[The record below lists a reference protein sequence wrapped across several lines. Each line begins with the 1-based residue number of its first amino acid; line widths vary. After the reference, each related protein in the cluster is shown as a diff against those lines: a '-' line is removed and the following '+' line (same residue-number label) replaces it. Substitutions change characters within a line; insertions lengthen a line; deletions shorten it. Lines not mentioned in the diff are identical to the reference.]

1 MYFCAIVT
9 DILRCFSDRFD
20 KMPLT
25 SSWIKVIFIILAVT
39 LYSVISSESPKLRPC
54 VKKELIHT
62 SVDQLS
68 SLKLKK
74 LLLQKHQVTSIVKS
88 GGKFTIAHYGRSGG
102 AAVEV
107 ALVCRIAVRTAPVV
121 AETAFV
127 PLRETRETP
136 ECNVYVDQL
145 HFCTREMDP
154 ICATNGR
161 TYSNKCVFCSEK
173 L

>member
-1 MYFCAIVT
+1 MYLCAIVS
-9 DILRCFSDRFD
+9 DILRNFSDRFD

-25 SSWIKVIFIILAVT
+25 SSWIKVIFIILAIT
-39 LYSVISSESPKLRPC
+39 LYSVISSESPKLRHC

-68 SLKLKK
+68 SLKFKSLE
-74 LLLQKHQVTSIVKS
+74 LQTSLSTAFSVS
-88 GGKFTIAHYGRSGG
+88 GRSGG
-102 AAVEV
+102 DAVEV
-107 ALVCRIAVRTAPVV
+107 ALVCHIAVRTA

-136 ECNVYVDQL
+136 ECNVYVDRL